1 MFDFFILF
9 FDLPRLICVLSLKK
23 DLLCVGTPII
33 YRVGGFVCIFL
44 LVSFKVECLY
54 STCTKT
60 QVSDK
65 KASFLRLSML
75 GKCEFT
81 AVNDHFESRSNSL
94 PRLFR
99 GKNGV

>member
-1 MFDFFILF
+1 MKLEYLQLIL
-9 FDLPRLICVLSLKK
+9 
-23 DLLCVGTPII
+23 
-33 YRVGGFVCIFL
+33 
-44 LVSFKVECLY
+44 

-65 KASFLRLSML
+65 KASFLRLSKL

-81 AVNDHFESRSNSL
+81 AVNDHSESKSNSL

-99 GKNGV
+99 GNKWSFLANTTYV